1 MTTAILHDYM
11 KVLYYINNRI
21 KHKYSKYSTH
31 SPYIQHRIGM
41 DLEIVKR
48 NIVREM
54 SSLAITTNTKLPT
67 LKSIGKQNSLAQ
79 LVQDVNNIIGNTN
92 FSPNY
97 LHPSSYNT
105 HYALLRYREL
115 RHHSLFQLPYIRYT
129 QLTQYLQKR

>member
-48 NIVREM
+48 NIIREM
-54 SSLAITTNTKLPT
+54 TSLAIITNTKLPI
-67 LKSIGKQNSLAQ
+67 LRAKRKRDSLAQ
-79 LVQDVNNIIGNTN
+79 LVQDVNSIIGNTN
-92 FSPNY
+92 FSPKYQNPANY
-97 LHPSSYNT
+97 DT
-105 HYALLRYREL
+105 HYALLRYRDL
-115 RHHSLFQLPYIRYT
+115 RNHSLRELPYAKHTY
-129 QLTQYLQKR
+129 LSQYLQKR